1 MSGFYEYT
9 ALSEEQLERLE
20 GTLESAAV
28 KGLLRELLLSATER
42 GLGDCKV
49 GILVDFYFHH
59 YAYCKAQAFS
69 ARQTCSM
76 LSIAQHV
83 FRSDMDN
90 ATSSAESSFSAFEKL
105 ILRRAVERPPV
116 SMQVFS
122 EEQALG
128 IVDHFL
134 NSYFRHFRLYKYIF
148 SERIIYVLNQ
158 VLPHEVEYATPKL
171 HALDAGIF
179 VAK

>member
-1 MSGFYEYT
+1 MMPVSVAYD
-9 ALSEEQLERLE
+9 
-20 GTLESAAV
+20 TLDSAAV
-28 KGLLRELLLSATER
+28 KGLLRDLLLSTASER
-42 GLGDCKV
+42 ELGDSKV
-49 GILVDFYFHH
+49 GILVDYYFHH

-76 LSIAQHV
+76 LSLAQHV
-83 FRSDMDN
+83 FRSDMND
-90 ATSSAESSFSAFEKL
+90 ATSSAESSFAEFEKL
-105 ILRRAVERPPV
+105 ILRHAVERPPV

-122 EEQALG
+122 EDQALG

-171 HALDAGIF
+171 HSLDAGIF

>member
-1 MSGFYEYT
+1 MG
-9 ALSEEQLERLE
+9 
-20 GTLESAAV
+20 SAAV

-105 ILRRAVERPPV
+105 ILRHAVERPPV

-128 IVDHFL
+128 VVDHFL